1 MPMGG
6 GAPGFGGGGTP
17 GGGGGFS
24 DPVAGLGSGLGT
36 QPAGLTDP
44 SAAKHEPGA
53 EAKIDDKKDGH
64 TSPAGT
70 EDGTT
75 DDKKEDADD
84 KKAGVTPAGNA
95 TPAGVSVSLPD
106 GSKTD
111 APSTAAAAA
120 MRSAVDGT
128 PVETAWQQAGVTLP
142 PAGTP
147 ILDPVPPGDL
157 KGGDVGYFKDHLVM
171 ALGNNK
177 FLVNGQVQPESSL
190 SSGPDFLG
198 WMRPGTSTG
207 AGGEQPPASAP
218 ATPPTTPPATGQA

>member
-6 GAPGFGGGGTP
+6 GMPGMGGGGMP
-17 GGGGGFS
+17 GGGGPGFS
-24 DPVAGLGSGLGT
+24 DPVAGLGSGLT

-44 SAAKHEPGA
+44 EAKHEPGA
-53 EAKIDDKKDGH
+53 AEPKLDDKKDGQ
-64 TSPAGT
+64 TSPAST

-75 DDKKEDADD
+75 DDKKDGDD
-84 KKAGVTPAGNA
+84 KKGHVTPAGNA
-95 TPAGVSVSLPD
+95 TPAGVSVALPD

-120 MRSAVDGT
+120 MRSAIDGT

-207 AGGEQPPASAP
+207 GGGEQSPASTPVTPPAA
-218 ATPPTTPPATGQA
+218 PPATGQA